1 MENKAYTSS
10 FASIYD
16 DIMGAV
22 PYNLWYDYLHEIMD
36 YYKLKANKVLDLACG
51 TGNMSIL
58 FAQND
63 YQVTGIDISK
73 QMLDEA
79 RKKVDKLEQEIEFID
94 SDLRSFNMEK
104 KFDMAFCLFD
114 SLNYILNIEELER
127 VFENVY
133 RVLNEE
139 GSFIFDMNTIRRL
152 MSIKAG
158 TTVIHGD
165 NYSCIW
171 EDIIDHKR
179 KLWQVKLKIYLKEL
193 AEYHEELH
201 QETGYKIQEVKDLLR
216 KVGFKYV
223 DVYNS
228 YTFSKADDNDNRI
241 YFIAF
246 MDRANVREKPALLK
260 SVKNVKWGFKKLFSD
275 T

>member
-22 PYNLWYDYLHEIMD
+22 PYNLWYEYLHEIMD
-36 YYKLKANKVLDLACG
+36 YYNLKANKVIDLACG

-58 FAQND
+58 FAQNN
-63 YQVTGIDISK
+63 YCVSGIDISEDMLSEARRK
-73 QMLDEA
+73 ATMLDQ
-79 RKKVDKLEQEIEFID
+79 KIEFID
-94 SDLRSFNMEK
+94 SDLRDINISG
-104 KFDMAFCLFD
+104 KFDMAFCVFD
-114 SLNYILNIEELER
+114 SLNYILNIKDLEK
-127 VFENVY
+127 VFKNVY
-133 RVLNEE
+133 KTLDKE
-139 GSFIFDMNTIRRL
+139 GFFIFDMNTIRRL
-152 MSIKAG
+152 MSIKPG
-158 TTVIHGD
+158 QTVINGEK
-165 NYSCIW
+165 YSCIW
-171 EDIIDHKR
+171 EDTIDHKR
-179 KLWQVKLKIYLKEL
+179 KLWQVKLKIYLKESG
-193 AEYHEELH
+193 EYHEELH

-246 MDRANVREKPALLK
+246 MDKASIRKKPALLK
-260 SVKNVKWGFKKLFSD
+260 SVKNVKWGFKKLFND

>member
-36 YYKLKANKVLDLACG
+36 YYKLEANKVLDLACG

-58 FAQND
+58 FAQNG
-63 YQVTGIDISK
+63 YHVSGIDISK
-73 QMLDEA
+73 EMLSEA
-79 RKKVDKLEQEIEFID
+79 RRKEAMIDQKIEFID
-94 SDLRSFNMEK
+94 SDLRNFNIGE
-104 KFDMAFCLFD
+104 KFDMAFCVFD
-114 SLNYILNIEELER
+114 SLNYILDINDLEK

-133 RVLNEE
+133 RALDKE
-139 GSFIFDMNTIRRL
+139 GFFIFDMNTIRRL
-152 MSIKAG
+152 MSIKPG
-158 TTVIHGD
+158 KTVMNGQ

-193 AEYHEELH
+193 GEYHEELH

-228 YTFSKADDNDNRI
+228 YTFSKADDNDNRV

-246 MDRANVREKPALLK
+246 MDETSIRKKPALLK
-260 SVKNVKWGFKKLFSD
+260 SVKNVKWGFKKLFND